1 MRKIHR
7 RRHSSRQ
14 TAHQRRFAA
23 AARACKGTGKVGGAT
38 RTACMRKHLKA
49 R

>member
-1 MRKIHR
+1 MAHRKR
-7 RRHSSRQ
+7 SGGR
-14 TAHQRRFAA
+14 TAQQRKFAA